1 MAFLCLIFEFS
12 IEERD
17 KNMAFTLLE
26 KQTGIYRGYEPC
38 ADGSAVLES
47 GMNNYWQQRS
57 SSYSDQNMAQ
67 LFSEKRAAW
76 ENLIF
81 YHGNEKKNSKYC
93 TLRCAIVIYLL
104 LFFVLQFFILSSEG
118 VYTSDVLKIY

>member
-1 MAFLCLIFEFS
+1 
-12 IEERD
+12 
-17 KNMAFTLLE
+17 MAFTLLE

-67 LFSEKRAAW
+67 LFSEKRTAW

-81 YHGNEKKNSKYC
+81 YHGNEKKNMNILDIVTNNVGFQIYNSK
-93 TLRCAIVIYLL
+93 
-104 LFFVLQFFILSSEG
+104 F
-118 VYTSDVLKIY
+118 K